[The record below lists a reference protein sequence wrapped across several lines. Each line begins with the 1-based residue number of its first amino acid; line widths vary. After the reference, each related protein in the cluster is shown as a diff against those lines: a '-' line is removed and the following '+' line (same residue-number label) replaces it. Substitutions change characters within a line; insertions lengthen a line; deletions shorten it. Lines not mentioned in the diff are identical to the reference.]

1 MATAA
6 TKALPAFPTLP
17 ALKEKEMMLLFVF
30 AWLVSGCL
38 FRFAF
43 EQVEETPE
51 RVMCVPAVRIRAD
64 IGFNLSRLRQFF
76 RILRGIGW
84 FRIIGP
90 DIVSRSNL
98 RFAVLGKADGVHQF
112 VVSDRWI

>member
-6 TKALPAFPTLP
+6 MTDPPRLP
-17 ALKEKEMMLLFVF
+17 ALKEKEMMLLFVIGR
-30 AWLVSGCL
+30 LVSGCL

-64 IGFNLSRLRQFF
+64 IRFSLSRLRQFF

-84 FRIIGP
+84 FRIIRP
-90 DIVSRSNL
+90 NIVSRSNL
-98 RFAVLGKADGVHQF
+98 RFAVLRKADGVHQF
-112 VVSDRWI
+112 VVSDRRI